1 VAEKHCGREGQP
13 KMSGNARILSAIALG
28 ALLIA
33 IGLISF
39 VNLSSRRMLSSPRLD
54 SAAAPLSQPATVAA
68 GKLAADF
75 TLKDLKGDKISLASL
90 RGKVVFLNIWATW
103 CAPCREEMPSIESL
117 YKDFK
122 SKKDFVV
129 LAVSQDTDD
138 DTVRPFV
145 EQNHLQFTVLLDP
158 RNEVGERYDV
168 NGIPE
173 TFIIG
178 RDGRI
183 VAHHVGPYD
192 WSNTDIRE
200 ALLELI
206 KSKQG

>member
-1 VAEKHCGREGQP
+1 
-13 KMSGNARILSAIALG
+13 MSSNARILSAIALG
-28 ALLIA
+28 AFLIG

-39 VNLSSRRMLSSPRLD
+39 VNLSSRRTSGSSEVQSG
-54 SAAAPLSQPATVAA
+54 SAPSRQSTVAA
-68 GKLAADF
+68 GKLAANF
-75 TLKDLKGDKISLASL
+75 TLKDLNGAPISLASL

-117 YKDFK
+117 YNAFK
-122 SKKDFVV
+122 ANNDFVV
-129 LAVSQDTDD
+129 LAVSQDTDGGS
-138 DTVRPFV
+138 VRPFV
-145 EQNHLQFTVLLDP
+145 QQNHLQFRVLLDP
-158 RNEVGERYDV
+158 RNQVGERYDV
-168 NGIPE
+168 SGIPE

-192 WSNTDIRE
+192 WANADIRE
-200 ALLELI
+200 ALQELI

>member
-1 VAEKHCGREGQP
+1 
-13 KMSGNARILSAIALG
+13 MSSNVRILSAISLG
-28 ALLIA
+28 TLLIA

-39 VNLSSRRMLSSPRLD
+39 VSLSSHRTLNSTP
-54 SAAAPLSQPATVAA
+54 AEPETVPLSQSSTVAA
-68 GKLAADF
+68 GKLAANF
-75 TLKDLKGDKISLASL
+75 KLKDLNGNEISLASL

-117 YKDFK
+117 YNSFK
-122 SKKDFVV
+122 PDKDFVV
-129 LAVSQDTDD
+129 LAVSQDTDSAA
-138 DTVRPFV
+138 VAPFV
-145 EQNHLQFTVLLDP
+145 KRNHFKFTVLLDP
-158 RNEVGERYDV
+158 RNEVGERYNVD
-168 NGIPE
+168 GIPE

-183 VAHHVGPYD
+183 VAHHIGPYD

-200 ALLELI
+200 ALEELI

>member
-1 VAEKHCGREGQP
+1 
-13 KMSGNARILSAIALG
+13 MSSNARIISAISLG

-39 VNLSSRRMLSSPRLD
+39 GNLSFRRMPGAARVD
-54 SAAAPLSQPATVAA
+54 PESAALSQSGIVAA
-68 GKLAADF
+68 GKLAANF
-75 TLKDLKGDKISLASL
+75 KLKDVKGDEISLASL

-117 YKDFK
+117 YNDFK
-122 SKKDFVV
+122 ANKDFVV
-129 LAVSQDTDD
+129 LAVSQDTDGA
-138 DTVRPFV
+138 TVRPFI

-192 WSNTDIRE
+192 WSNGDIRE
-200 ALLELI
+200 ALQELI
-206 KSKQG
+206 KSRQG

>member
-1 VAEKHCGREGQP
+1 
-13 KMSGNARILSAIALG
+13 MSSNARLLSAIALG

-33 IGLISF
+33 IGLVSL
-39 VNLSSRRMLSSPRLD
+39 VNLSSHRTLGS
-54 SAAAPLSQPATVAA
+54 APLGSETSSGQSGIVAA
-68 GKLAADF
+68 GKLAANF
-75 TLKDLKGDKISLASL
+75 TLKDLKGDQISLASL
-90 RGKVVFLNIWATW
+90 RGKVVFLNVWATW

-117 YKDFK
+117 YRDFK
-122 SKKDFVV
+122 TNSDFVV
-129 LAVSQDTDD
+129 LAVSQDTDGGL
-138 DTVRPFV
+138 VRPFV

-183 VAHHVGPYD
+183 VAHHLGPYD

-200 ALLELI
+200 ALQELI

>member
-1 VAEKHCGREGQP
+1 
-13 KMSGNARILSAIALG
+13 MSSNARILSTIALG

-33 IGLISF
+33 IGLVSF
-39 VNLSSRRMLSSPRLD
+39 VNLSSHRTVGSAPPD
-54 SAAAPLSQPATVAA
+54 SAATSAGQSGAVAA
-68 GKLAADF
+68 GKLAANF
-75 TLKDLKGDKISLASL
+75 TLRDLKGSEISLASL
-90 RGKVVFLNIWATW
+90 RGKVVFLNVWATW

-117 YKDFK
+117 YRDFK
-122 SKKDFVV
+122 ANGDFVV
-129 LAVSQDTDD
+129 LAVSQDTDGEL
-138 DTVRPFV
+138 VRPFV

-192 WSNTDIRE
+192 WSNADIRE
-200 ALLELI
+200 ALQELI
-206 KSKQG
+206 KSRQG

>member
-1 VAEKHCGREGQP
+1 
-13 KMSGNARILSAIALG
+13 MSSNARILSAISVGVLLVALG
-28 ALLIA
+28 LI
-33 IGLISF
+33 GF
-39 VNLSSRRMLSSPRLD
+39 VNLASHRIGSIGADYEVP
-54 SAAAPLSQPATVAA
+54 PLTQASTVAA
-68 GKLAADF
+68 GKIAADF
-75 TLKDLKGDKISLASL
+75 KLRYLRGDEVSLAAL
-90 RGKVVFLNIWATW
+90 RGKVVFLNVWATW

-117 YKDFK
+117 YRDFK
-122 SKKDFVV
+122 TDKDFVV
-129 LAVSQDTDD
+129 LAVSQDTDGAA
-138 DTVRPFV
+138 VPRFV
-145 EQNHLQFTVLLDP
+145 KQNNLQFTVLLDP

-200 ALLELI
+200 ALQELI
-206 KSKQG
+206 KSRQG

>member
-1 VAEKHCGREGQP
+1 
-13 KMSGNARILSAIALG
+13 MSSNARIFSAISLG

-39 VNLSSRRMLSSPRLD
+39 VNLSSRRTLG
-54 SAAAPLSQPATVAA
+54 SAGAEPETVTLSQSGTVAA
-68 GKLAADF
+68 GKLAANF
-75 TLKDLKGDKISLASL
+75 KLKDLKGNEISLASL
-90 RGKVVFLNIWATW
+90 HGKVVFLNIWATW

-117 YKDFK
+117 YNDFK
-122 SKKDFVV
+122 ADKDFVV
-129 LAVSQDTDD
+129 LAVSQDTDGA
-138 DTVRPFV
+138 TVGPFV
-145 EQNHLQFTVLLDP
+145 EQNHFQFTVLLDP

-192 WSNTDIRE
+192 WSNADIRE
-200 ALLELI
+200 ALQELI

>member
-1 VAEKHCGREGQP
+1 
-13 KMSGNARILSAIALG
+13 MSSNARILSAIALG

-33 IGLISF
+33 IGLVSF
-39 VNLSSRRMLSSPRLD
+39 VSLSSRRMLSTSRPE
-54 SAAAPLSQPATVAA
+54 SGAAPLSKAPTVAA
-68 GKLAADF
+68 GKLAANF
-75 TLKDLKGDKISLASL
+75 TLKDLKGDQISLASL

-117 YKDFK
+117 YNDFK
-122 SKKDFVV
+122 SNKDFVV
-129 LAVSQDTDD
+129 LAVSQDTDG

-145 EQNHLQFTVLLDP
+145 EQNHLRFTVLLDP

-192 WSNTDIRE
+192 WSNADIRE

>member
-1 VAEKHCGREGQP
+1 
-13 KMSGNARILSAIALG
+13 MSSNVRILSAISLG
-28 ALLIA
+28 VLLIV

-39 VNLSSRRMLSSPRLD
+39 VNLSSRRMLGSTPVEPET
-54 SAAAPLSQPATVAA
+54 APLSQSTIVAA
-68 GKLAADF
+68 GKLAANF
-75 TLKDLKGDKISLASL
+75 KLKDLNGNEISLASL

-117 YKDFK
+117 YNDFK
-122 SKKDFVV
+122 PDKDFVV
-129 LAVSQDTDD
+129 LAVSQDTDSAA
-138 DTVRPFV
+138 VAPFV
-145 EQNHLQFTVLLDP
+145 KQNHLEFSVLLDP
-158 RNEVGERYDV
+158 RNEVGDRYGVD
-168 NGIPE
+168 GIPE

-200 ALLELI
+200 ALEELI

>member
-1 VAEKHCGREGQP
+1 
-13 KMSGNARILSAIALG
+13 MSSNARIFSAISFG

-33 IGLISF
+33 LGLISF
-39 VNLSSRRMLSSPRLD
+39 VNLSSHRTLGSTSLD
-54 SAAAPLSQPATVAA
+54 SETAPLSRSGTVAA
-68 GKLAADF
+68 GKLAANF
-75 TLKDLKGDKISLASL
+75 KLKDLKGDEISLASL

-117 YKDFK
+117 YNDFK
-122 SKKDFVV
+122 SNKDFVV
-129 LAVSQDTDD
+129 LAVSQDTDGG
-138 DTVRPFV
+138 TVRPFI
-145 EQNHLQFTVLLDP
+145 EQHHLQFTVLLDP

-192 WSNTDIRE
+192 WSNADIRD
-200 ALLELI
+200 ALQELI

>member
-1 VAEKHCGREGQP
+1 
-13 KMSGNARILSAIALG
+13 MSSNARLLSAIALG
-28 ALLIA
+28 TLLVA

-39 VNLSSRRMLSSPRLD
+39 VNLSSHRTYESAPMNSGTDSTLQSP
-54 SAAAPLSQPATVAA
+54 SVAA
-68 GKLAADF
+68 GKLAANF
-75 TLKDLKGDKISLASL
+75 TLKDLKGNDISLASL
-90 RGKVVFLNIWATW
+90 RGKVVFLNVWATW

-117 YKDFK
+117 YKKFK
-122 SKKDFVV
+122 GNNDFVV
-129 LAVSQDTDD
+129 LAVSQDTDGSN
-138 DTVRPFV
+138 VRPFV

-158 RNEVGERYDV
+158 RNEVGELYDV

-192 WSNTDIRE
+192 WSNADIRE
-200 ALLELI
+200 ALQELI

>member
-1 VAEKHCGREGQP
+1 V
-13 KMSGNARILSAIALG
+13 SSNVRILSAIALG
-28 ALLIA
+28 ALLIG

-39 VNLSSRRMLSSPRLD
+39 VNRQTAGSYHDLGTLTLRKP
-54 SAAAPLSQPATVAA
+54 PEVAA
-68 GKLAADF
+68 GKMAANF
-75 TLKDLKGDKISLASL
+75 SLNDLNGKQVTLASL

-117 YKDFK
+117 YNSFK
-122 SKKDFVV
+122 GSKDFVV
-129 LAVSQDTDD
+129 LAVSQDTDGAG
-138 DTVRPFV
+138 VRPFV
-145 EQNHLQFTVLLDP
+145 EQNHLQFGILLDP

-192 WSNTDIRE
+192 WSNADIRE
-200 ALLELI
+200 ALQELI
-206 KSKQG
+206 KSRQG

>member
-1 VAEKHCGREGQP
+1 
-13 KMSGNARILSAIALG
+13 MSINARILSAISLG

-33 IGLISF
+33 MGLISF
-39 VNLSSRRMLSSPRLD
+39 VNLSSRRTPGSAGVEQETPPLPR
-54 SAAAPLSQPATVAA
+54 SATVGA
-68 GKLAADF
+68 GKLAANF
-75 TLKDLKGDKISLASL
+75 KLKDLKGDEISLASL

-122 SKKDFVV
+122 ANKDFVV
-129 LAVSQDTDD
+129 LAVSQDTDG
-138 DTVRPFV
+138 TAVRPFI
-145 EQNHLQFTVLLDP
+145 EKNHLQFTVLLDP
-158 RNEVGERYDV
+158 RNEVGEHYDV

-192 WSNTDIRE
+192 WSNADIRE
-200 ALLELI
+200 ALQELI
-206 KSKQG
+206 KSRQG

>member
-1 VAEKHCGREGQP
+1 
-13 KMSGNARILSAIALG
+13 MSSNVRIFSAISLG
-28 ALLIA
+28 VLLIA
-33 IGLISF
+33 LGLISF
-39 VNLSSRRMLSSPRLD
+39 ANLSSHQRLR
-54 SAAAPLSQPATVAA
+54 SAAVEPDTAPLPQPATVAA
-68 GKLAADF
+68 GKLAANF
-75 TLKDLKGDKISLASL
+75 KLKNIKGDEISLASL

-117 YKDFK
+117 YNDFK
-122 SKKDFVV
+122 ANKDFVV
-129 LAVSQDTDD
+129 LAVSQDTDGSA
-138 DTVRPFV
+138 VRPFI

-192 WSNTDIRE
+192 WSNADIRE
-200 ALLELI
+200 ALQELI
-206 KSKQG
+206 KSRQG

>member
-1 VAEKHCGREGQP
+1 
-13 KMSGNARILSAIALG
+13 MSSNARIFSAISFG

-33 IGLISF
+33 LGLISF
-39 VNLSSRRMLSSPRLD
+39 VNLTSHRTLSSASLD
-54 SAAAPLSQPATVAA
+54 SEAAPLSRSGTIAA
-68 GKLAADF
+68 GKLAANF
-75 TLKDLKGDKISLASL
+75 KLKDLRGDEISLAAL

-117 YKDFK
+117 YNDLK
-122 SKKDFVV
+122 SNKDFVV
-129 LAVSQDTDD
+129 LAVSQDTDGA
-138 DTVRPFV
+138 TVQPFV

-173 TFIIG
+173 TFIIA

-192 WSNTDIRE
+192 WSNADIRE
-200 ALLELI
+200 ALQELI
-206 KSKQG
+206 KSRQG

>member
-1 VAEKHCGREGQP
+1 
-13 KMSGNARILSAIALG
+13 MSSNARILSAIALG

-33 IGLISF
+33 IGLVSF
-39 VNLSSRRMLSSPRLD
+39 VSLSSRRMLSTSRPE
-54 SAAAPLSQPATVAA
+54 SGAAPLSKPPTVAA
-68 GKLAADF
+68 GKLAANF
-75 TLKDLKGDKISLASL
+75 TLKDLKGDQISLASL

-117 YKDFK
+117 YNDFK
-122 SKKDFVV
+122 SNKDFVV
-129 LAVSQDTDD
+129 LAVSQDTDG

-145 EQNHLQFTVLLDP
+145 EQNHLRFTVLLDP

-192 WSNTDIRE
+192 WSNADIRE

>member
-1 VAEKHCGREGQP
+1 
-13 KMSGNARILSAIALG
+13 MSSNARLFSLISLG
-28 ALLIA
+28 TLLIA

-39 VNLSSRRMLSSPRLD
+39 VNLSSHRTLR
-54 SAAAPLSQPATVAA
+54 AARPGSETAPLPQPSTVAA
-68 GKLAADF
+68 GKLAANF
-75 TLKDLKGDKISLASL
+75 KLKDLKGDEISLASL
-90 RGKVVFLNIWATW
+90 RGKVVFLNVWATW

-122 SKKDFVV
+122 ANKDFVV
-129 LAVSQDTDD
+129 LAVSQDTDGAM
-138 DTVRPFV
+138 VRPFL
-145 EQNHLQFTVLLDP
+145 EQNHLSFTVLLDP

-192 WSNTDIRE
+192 WSNADIRE
-200 ALLELI
+200 ALQELI
-206 KSKQG
+206 KSRQG

>member
-1 VAEKHCGREGQP
+1 MR
-13 KMSGNARILSAIALG
+13 SNARILSAIALG
-28 ALLIA
+28 ALLIG

-39 VNLSSRRMLSSPRLD
+39 VNLSSHRMLASVHVDSGTAPLPA
-54 SAAAPLSQPATVAA
+54 SAAVPA
-68 GKLAADF
+68 GKMAANF
-75 TLKDLKGDKISLASL
+75 TLEDLKGKQISLASL

-117 YKDFK
+117 YNDFK
-122 SKKDFVV
+122 ADKDFVV
-129 LAVSQDTDD
+129 LAVSQDTDGGA
-138 DTVRPFV
+138 VRPFV
-145 EQNHLQFTVLLDP
+145 EQHHLQFTVLLDP
-158 RNEVGERYDV
+158 RNDVGERYDV

-192 WSNTDIRE
+192 WSNADMRE
-200 ALLELI
+200 ALTELI
-206 KSKQG
+206 KSRQG

>member
-1 VAEKHCGREGQP
+1 
-13 KMSGNARILSAIALG
+13 MSSNARLFSLISLG

-39 VNLSSRRMLSSPRLD
+39 VNLSSHRTLG
-54 SAAAPLSQPATVAA
+54 AARPGSETAPLSQPGTVAA
-68 GKLAADF
+68 GKLAANF
-75 TLKDLKGDKISLASL
+75 KLKDLKGDEISLASL
-90 RGKVVFLNIWATW
+90 RGKVVFLNVWATW

-122 SKKDFVV
+122 ANKDFVV
-129 LAVSQDTDD
+129 LAVSQDTDGAM
-138 DTVRPFV
+138 VRPFL
-145 EQNHLQFTVLLDP
+145 EQNHLSFTVLLDP

-192 WSNTDIRE
+192 WSNADIRE
-200 ALLELI
+200 ALQELI
-206 KSKQG
+206 KSRQG

>member
-1 VAEKHCGREGQP
+1 
-13 KMSGNARILSAIALG
+13 MSSNARIFSAISFG

-39 VNLSSRRMLSSPRLD
+39 VNLTSRRFDNARVETATPPLSS
-54 SAAAPLSQPATVAA
+54 SSTVAA
-68 GKLAADF
+68 GKLAANF
-75 TLKDLKGDKISLASL
+75 KLRDLKGDEVSLASL

-117 YKDFK
+117 YNNFK
-122 SKKDFVV
+122 ASKDFVV
-129 LAVSQDTDD
+129 LAVSQDTDGA
-138 DTVRPFV
+138 TVRPFV
-145 EQNHLQFTVLLDP
+145 EQNHLQFMVLLDP

-192 WSNTDIRE
+192 WSNADIRE
-200 ALLELI
+200 ALQELI
-206 KSKQG
+206 KSRQG

>member
-1 VAEKHCGREGQP
+1 
-13 KMSGNARILSAIALG
+13 MSSNARLFSAISLG

-39 VNLSSRRMLSSPRLD
+39 VNLSSRLTPG
-54 SAAAPLSQPATVAA
+54 SARVESEAMPLSQSATVAA
-68 GKLAADF
+68 GKLAANF
-75 TLKDLKGDKISLASL
+75 KLKDLKGNEISLASL
-90 RGKVVFLNIWATW
+90 RGKVVFLNVWATW
-103 CAPCREEMPSIESL
+103 CAPCRAEMPSIESL
-117 YKDFK
+117 YNNFK
-122 SKKDFVV
+122 ADKDFVV
-129 LAVSQDTDD
+129 LAVSQDTNGAE
-138 DTVRPFV
+138 VGPFV

-192 WSNTDIRE
+192 WSNADIRE
-200 ALLELI
+200 ALQELI
-206 KSKQG
+206 KSRQG

>member
-1 VAEKHCGREGQP
+1 
-13 KMSGNARILSAIALG
+13 MSSNAKFFSAIALG

-33 IGLISF
+33 IGLVSF
-39 VNLSSRRMLSSPRLD
+39 VNLSSRRTLG
-54 SAAAPLSQPATVAA
+54 SASAEPETAPLSQPGTVAA

-75 TLKDLKGDKISLASL
+75 KLKDLKGDEISLASM

-117 YKDFK
+117 YNNFK
-122 SKKDFVV
+122 ADKDFVV
-129 LAVSQDTDD
+129 LAVSQDTDGA
-138 DTVRPFV
+138 TVGPFV
-145 EQNHLQFTVLLDP
+145 KQNKFQFTVLLDP
-158 RNEVGERYDV
+158 HNEVGESYDV

-200 ALLELI
+200 ALQELI
-206 KSKQG
+206 KSRQG